1 MDTLSESSPVY
12 ALAPLLQDPLVVV
25 DIGARWGFSSVW
37 EELGD
42 RCLRI
47 GFEPD
52 AAECERLVELHAGRT
67 NIRFVPHAL
76 GARPGLST
84 LYLTRARAGCS
95 VFPPSQDAM
104 RRHPG
109 LAGAAV
115 EGTTIIEMTTLDDW
129 CAAEGV
135 ERVDAVK
142 IDTQGSELAI
152 LEGAETVL
160 RNVRSVEVEV
170 EFNELYDDIPL
181 FGEIDRFLRSRGFL
195 LWKLRDLAHYAQAGV
210 PTEWRNI
217 EACHYDT
224 GAPAEGPPGWHMA
237 TFRGGPGQLFW
248 ANAFYLR
255 TEVAHPEA
263 SLGWQQ
269 LARDACL
276 TRCHNFVDLSML
288 ALNLVR
294 QDAPDDVRATIDLAL
309 AAEVERFR
317 LELDPATTL
326 SETLKLSFES
336 PKLTGGGWQP
346 VQVHDWGG
354 IRWTGPGRDAWVD
367 VPVVVPPG
375 TRLEILSASAMS
387 PVIEEGLAAE
397 VNGVQL
403 RLNRSPHERGTLFS
417 GVVPPSYSSPRRFTR
432 VMLRTPVTIPW
443 NQIHP
448 ESDDDLELGIAV
460 AWLRFTPPT

>member
-1 MDTLSESSPVY
+1 METLSPSSPLW
-12 ALAPLLQDPLVVV
+12 ALTPLLKDPLVVV

-42 RCLRI
+42 KCLRI

-52 AAECERLVELHAGRT
+52 AAEYERLVEIHAGQS
-67 NIRFVPHAL
+67 NVRFAPHAL
-76 GARPGLST
+76 GARPGLAT
-84 LYLTRARAGCS
+84 LYLTRNRGGCS
-95 VFPPSQDAM
+95 VFRPSEDAM

-109 LAGAAV
+109 LEGAFV

-135 ERVDAVK
+135 ERVDAIK

-152 LEGAETVL
+152 LEGASRVL
-160 RNVRSVEVEV
+160 RSVRSVEVEV

-181 FGEIDRFLRSRGFL
+181 FGDIDRFLRSQGFV

-210 PTEWRNI
+210 PTEWRNV

-224 GAPAEGPPGWHMA
+224 GDAAEAPPGWFMA

-255 TEVAHPEA
+255 KEVAYAEP
-263 SLGWQQ
+263 SVGWEQ
-269 LARDACL
+269 LTRDACL
-276 TRCHNFVDLSML
+276 TRTHNFVDLSML
-288 ALNLVR
+288 ALELAR
-294 QDAPDDVRATIDLAL
+294 REAPEDVRATIDLAL
-309 AAEVERFR
+309 GPEAERFR
-317 LELDPATTL
+317 RELQPGRALT
-326 SETLKLSFES
+326 ETLKVPFED
-336 PKLTGGGWQP
+336 PKLSGGGWQP
-346 VQVHDWGG
+346 VQIHDWGG

-367 VPVVVPPG
+367 VPVVLRPG
-375 TRLEILSASAMS
+375 TRVEILSVAAMS
-387 PVIEEGLAAE
+387 SAIEDGLAAE
-397 VNGVQL
+397 LNGARVQL
-403 RLNRSPHERGTLFS
+403 SRSPHQRGTLFS
-417 GVVPPSYSSPRRFTR
+417 GVVPWDYSSARPFTR
-432 VMLRTPVTIPW
+432 VMLRTPAAIPW
-443 NQIHP
+443 NEVHP